1 MKYLIIISFAFI
13 AFYSTAQQKAS
24 YSLSRSFSIPSA
36 GGWDYL
42 SIGPDDKL
50 YISHSTQ
57 VNIVDLKTGDS
68 VGVIKGT
75 TGVHGIAFNPAKNKG
90 YTSNGRLNNIFVF
103 NLSNQS
109 VSATIPVGENPDYI
123 FYENFSDKI
132 ITCNGKSHD
141 LTIIDPTTEKVVATI
156 PVGGKPETAMSDEKG
171 KLFVNVED
179 KNEIVV
185 IDLKEFKVLNHWSL
199 LPGEAPTG
207 LAIDLKK
214 GKLYS
219 TCGDS
224 KTLVVMSTKD
234 GKILQSLPIGA
245 GCDGLVFDET
255 KNLLFTS
262 NGAGTSTIINTNAV
276 GGSAEVIETLATL
289 KSART
294 NAIDAIT
301 HKLYFP
307 VADYDV
313 PTTPNGRAPLK
324 AGSFRVLEYSPV
336 K

>member
-1 MKYLIIISFAFI
+1 MKYLIVISFALI
-13 AFYSTAQQKAS
+13 AFYSNAQHKPT

-42 SIGPDDKL
+42 SVGPNNKL

-57 VNIVDLKTGDS
+57 VNVVDLKTGDS

-75 TGVHGIAFNPAKNKG
+75 TGVHGIAYNPLLNKG
-90 YTSNGRLNNIFVF
+90 YTSNGRLNNVFVF
-103 NLSNQS
+103 NLNDQS
-109 VSATIPVGENPDYI
+109 ITATIPVGENPDYI
-123 FYENFSDKI
+123 FYENFSNKI

-141 LTIIDPTTEKVVATI
+141 LTVIDPIAEKVVATI
-156 PVGGKPETAMSDEKG
+156 SVGGKPETAMSDGRG

-185 IDLKEFKVLNHWSL
+185 IDLKEFKVVNHWSL

-219 TCGDS
+219 TCSDS
-224 KTLVVMSTKD
+224 KTLVVMSTSD
-234 GKILQSLPIGA
+234 GKILQSLPIGG
-245 GCDGLVFDET
+245 GCDGVVFDAS
-255 KNLLFTS
+255 KNRLFSS
-262 NGAGTSTIINTNAV
+262 NGEGTSTIVNTNASN
-276 GGSAEVIETLATL
+276 GFAEVIETIATL

-294 NAIDAIT
+294 NAIDEKT

-307 VADYDV
+307 VADFDV
-313 PTTPNGRAPLK
+313 PSTPNGRAPLK
-324 AGSFRVLEYSPV
+324 AGTFRVLEFTPV

>member
-1 MKYLIIISFAFI
+1 MKYLIVISFAFI
-13 AFYSTAQQKAS
+13 AFYSTAQQKPT
-24 YSLSRSFSIPSA
+24 YSLSRSFSIPSP

-42 SIGPDDKL
+42 SVGPNNKL

-57 VNIVDLKTGDS
+57 VNVVDLKTGDS
-68 VGVIKGT
+68 AGVIKGT
-75 TGVHGIAFNPAKNKG
+75 TGVHGIAFIPSLNKG

-103 NLSNQS
+103 NLSDQTIT
-109 VSATIPVGENPDYI
+109 ATIAVGENPDYI
-123 FYENFSDKI
+123 FYEKYSDKI
-132 ITCNGKSHD
+132 ITCNGKSSD
-141 LTIIDPTTEKVVATI
+141 LTVVDPKTEKVVATI

-185 IDLKEFKVLNHWSL
+185 IDLNTFKVLNHWSL

-219 TCGDS
+219 TCSGS
-224 KTLVVMSTKD
+224 KTLVVMSTTD
-234 GKILQSLPIGA
+234 GKILQSLPIGS
-245 GCDGLVFDET
+245 GCDGVVFDAS

-262 NGAGTSTIINTNAV
+262 NGEGSSTIINTNVA
-276 GGSAEVIETLATL
+276 GGSAEVIETLTTL

-307 VADYDV
+307 VADYDT
-313 PTTPNGRAPLK
+313 PTTPNGRAPIK
-324 AGSFRVLEYSPV
+324 QGTFRVLEYAPV